1 MTTLTINAGFNK
13 RVREPH
19 KKARIIHKNIVG
31 IKVTG
36 FEWPAD
42 EVKIRHRVDEYKPGH
57 DWMLTGY
64 NVTRIDH
71 AS

>member
-1 MTTLTINAGFNK
+1 MTTTLTINAGFNK

-19 KKARIIHKNIVG
+19 KKAVVLHKNIVG

-42 EVKIRHRVDEYKPGH
+42 ERQIRMRLDEYRPGH
-57 DWMLTGY
+57 GWMLAGY
-64 NVTRIDH
+64 DVVLIERT
-71 AS
+71 